1 MPPPPADAVAREP
14 ALAPP
19 PVRVPRPLE
28 IATAWAWRLLIV
40 GVAVYVITF
49 LVVGR
54 VQVVVVPLLLAVL
67 VAALLQP
74 LMRGLVLMRLPTF
87 VAAGVSVVVFFGF
100 VVVAVTIV
108 SQQIASGI
116 NEAGASAVQGLDQI
130 TGRLADFLDMSPDQF
145 DSAVQSV
152 VTSIGEQSAQLLSG
166 ALTATGTATSVL
178 TGLLLMLFA
187 LYFYLADGNRIW
199 HFLVSLL
206 PHDGRLQADVAGR
219 RAWTTLSAYVRAVP
233 VVAFVDALGIGAG
246 AAILGV
252 PFAIP
257 IAIIT
262 FVGAF
267 IPVVGA
273 IITGIL
279 AVLVALVTKGL
290 VTALILLVVVFAVQ
304 QVESYLLQ
312 PLLLGR
318 AVQLHPLA
326 VVAAITT
333 GLVLAGIV
341 GGVLAVPLVAMVV
354 TFIRSLNATEHAAE
368 LPPPHVPEGARLSEV
383 LVEGA
388 EERPGPRTE
397 ASPAVAAE
405 LDR

>member
-1 MPPPPADAVAREP
+1 MSPRAVEPAADPTAHEP
-14 ALAPP
+14 ALSRP
-19 PVRVPRPLE
+19 PVRVPRSLE
-28 IATAWAWRLLIV
+28 IATAWSWRLLIV
-40 GVAVYVITF
+40 GVAVYVIAF
-49 LVVGR
+49 LVIGN
-54 VQVVVVPLLLAVL
+54 VQVVAVPLLLAVL

-74 LMRGLVLMRLPTF
+74 LMRGLVLMRLPRF
-87 VAAGVSVVVFFGF
+87 AAAGFSVVVFAGL

-130 TGRLADFLDMSPDQF
+130 TDVFADLLGMSPGQF
-145 DSAVQSV
+145 DNAVQSV
-152 VTSIGEQSAQLLSG
+152 VGTIGEQSAQLLSG

-187 LYFYLADGNRIW
+187 LYFYLTDGTRIW
-199 HFLVSLL
+199 QFLVSLL
-206 PHDGRLQADVAGR
+206 PREGRRQTDVAGR

-233 VVAFVDALGIGAG
+233 VVAFVDAVGIGAG

-279 AVLVALVTKGL
+279 AVLIALVTKGF
-290 VTALILLVVVFAVQ
+290 VTALILLAVVFAVQ

-326 VVAAITT
+326 VVTVIAA
-333 GLVLAGIV
+333 GLVLAGVV
-341 GGVLAVPLVAMVV
+341 GGVLAVPLLAMAV
-354 TFIRSLNATEHAAE
+354 TFIRSLNSGPDDGEA
-368 LPPPHVPEGARLSEV
+368 LPVPWVPDGQDPADV
-383 LVEGA
+383 LVDA
-388 EERPGPRTE
+388 EPPIPGTTATADR
-397 ASPAVAAE
+397 AA
-405 LDR
+405 R